1 MAKFNF
7 EVELDYL
14 NDEVRIDEEII
25 NQVVEGIKK
34 QILQKVSK
42 DILDTVGKAITR
54 EILNTKEIIENKID
68 ELLGI
73 ICAEQI
79 EKIQIPVKIDTLNNE
94 VEYIPF
100 AELVGR
106 RYESFLTEKRLDKNG
121 NTARRSSDRVYSISE
136 YLIIK
141 YSDKELTKKVEQMI
155 KQARQDEEDTII
167 KSLEQSLKE
176 NLAAETID
184 RMNIPQILRN
194 LQKQKE
200 GYEQISTT

>member
-184 RMNIPQILRN
+184 RMNIPQILKN